1 MKGLIETI
9 AAFLIGDSQAERMV
23 PPTGFTVRL
32 TIVAAAAMAFL
43 ATFAL
48 AFSIA
53 TGTLADRWS
62 TDLARTSTIRISAP
76 ETQMS
81 AQVAA
86 VLEVL
91 RTTPGVQSSR
101 LIELEEQQA
110 LLAPW
115 FGDDLALD
123 QLPLPQLIEVV
134 ETADGFDPQNLQLR
148 LTAQAPGAAFDDHG
162 RWQRPLVGAANRLR
176 LVGWLAVGLIGVTL
190 AVIVT
195 LAAQSALAANHQVIQ
210 VMRLIGA
217 RDHYI
222 AQAFVRRF
230 TLRSI
235 LGALIGMGVGIV
247 VLTLM
252 PGAEDETGFLT
263 GLRPTGNQWLMP
275 LALPFLTGVIAFF
288 ATRRASRRALRELR

>member
-1 MKGLIETI
+1 MKGIIEGL
-9 AAFLIGDSQAERMV
+9 AVFFIGNAQAERMV

-62 TDLARTSTIRISAP
+62 TDLARTSTVRISAP
-76 ETQMS
+76 ETQMA
-81 AQVAA
+81 AQIAQ

-91 RTTPGVQSSR
+91 RTTPGVQSAR
-101 LIELEEQQA
+101 VIELQEQQA

-123 QLPLPQLIEVV
+123 QLPIPQLIELV
-134 ETADGFDPQNLQLR
+134 ETEEGFDPQNLQLR
-148 LTAQAPGAAFDDHG
+148 LTAEAPGAAFDDHG

-176 LVGWLAVGLIGVTL
+176 LVGWIAVGLIGLTL

-195 LAAQSALAANHQVIQ
+195 LAAQSALAANNQVIQ

-217 RDHYI
+217 RDDYI

-230 TLRSI
+230 TLRAV
-235 LGALIGMGVGIV
+235 LGALVGALVGMLALIF
-247 VLTLM
+247 M
-252 PGAEDETGFLT
+252 PGAQDETGFLT
-263 GLRPTGNQWLMP
+263 GLRPTGTQWIWP
-275 LALPFLTGVIAFF
+275 LALPLLTGIIAFW
-288 ATRRASRRALRELR
+288 ATRRASRRTLRELP